1 MNESWWFDLGVLVL
15 LMFIGAIALK
25 MRSGGIEQVT
35 EKEFDGF
42 DVDDDKRRFSVY
54 PRKLI
59 RQSGYSPEKLFW
71 VYWISKVVLA
81 VLVPMVLLEIFQ
93 EGLLLWAVLL
103 IGVVSFVVI
112 DLWFLLARKSRRS
125 SIERSLSFFVNLMV
139 VYLKSG
145 LSLTRAFDSAAQ
157 YGLSRKNPLS
167 QEVGLLLREIDA
179 GRARDEAFTRLAKR
193 TGVQD
198 LRRLAAVLNV
208 GFKVGSPVADTLEAQ
223 AQLLRARQAQQ
234 GTALVNRKTM
244 EAMLPML
251 MVCFPMFIVLIF
263 YPAGAQVIEV
273 MAALKDLF

>member
-1 MNESWWFDLGVLVL
+1 M
-15 LMFIGAIALK
+15 
-25 MRSGGIEQVT
+25 
-35 EKEFDGF
+35 
-42 DVDDDKRRFSVY
+42 
-54 PRKLI
+54 
-59 RQSGYSPEKLFW
+59 
-71 VYWISKVVLA
+71 
-81 VLVPMVLLEIFQ
+81 PMVLLEIFQ
-93 EGLLLWAVLL
+93 EGLLLWSVLL
-103 IGVVSFVVI
+103 IGVVSFLVI
-112 DLWFLLARKSRRS
+112 DLWFLFARKSRRS

-167 QEVGLLLREIDA
+167 QEVSLLLREIDA

-273 MAALKDLF
+273 MGALKDLF

>member
-42 DVDDDKRRFSVY
+42 DFDDDKRRFSVY

-103 IGVVSFVVI
+103 IGVVSFVII
-112 DLWFLLARKSRRS
+112 DLWFLFARKSRRS
-125 SIERSLSFFVNLMV
+125 SIERSLSFFANLMV

-167 QEVGLLLREIDA
+167 QEVSLLLREIDA

-273 MAALKDLF
+273 MGALKDLF

>member
-103 IGVVSFVVI
+103 IGVVSFLVI
-112 DLWFLLARKSRRS
+112 DLWFLFARKSRRS

-167 QEVGLLLREIDA
+167 QEVSLLLREIDA

-273 MAALKDLF
+273 MGALKDLF

>member
-25 MRSGGIEQVT
+25 MRAGGIEQVT

-42 DVDDDKRRFSVY
+42 DVDDTKKRFSVY

-59 RQSGYSPEKLFW
+59 RQSGFSPEKLFW

-81 VLVPMVLLEIFQ
+81 VLVPMVLLEIFK

-103 IGVVSFVVI
+103 ISVASFLLI
-112 DLWFLLARKSRRS
+112 DFWFLWARKSRRS

-167 QEVGLLLREIDA
+167 QEVSLLLREIDA

-263 YPAGAQVIEV
+263 YPAGAQVIAV